1 MSRQYA
7 RDPDQ
12 TYVAAEV
19 LHWTCVIP
27 FHAHINMS
35 LVNRD
40 AYSVLEINVGLIC
53 ACAAVFP
60 AFFDKTAPRSLGSLV
75 GSLLARRSQS

>member
-1 MSRQYA
+1 MRFVVSRQYA

-19 LHWTCVIP
+19 LHWT
-27 FHAHINMS
+27 
-35 LVNRD
+35 
-40 AYSVLEINVGLIC
+40 VLEINVGLIC